1 MNFFATVM
9 KLEQASLVS
18 TKFEKSD
25 LSQKT
30 VSVVFRKRVHQD
42 KQKIEFWKYNIKT
55 AKNL

>member
-1 MNFFATVM
+1 MKCIATVM
-9 KLEQASLVS
+9 KPDEASLVS

-55 AKNL
+55 AEDL